1 MIKQWLEI
9 AALPQVRKRC
19 LKTALIVGTLLM
31 LINYFDRL
39 FTGNLSGMDIFKIAL
54 TFCVPYLVCTSA
66 SVGAI
71 LESRGKS
78 EHRAK

>member
-1 MIKQWLEI
+1 MIKQWLSI
-9 AALPQVRKRC
+9 AARPQVRKRC

-31 LINYFDRL
+31 AINYLDKVL
-39 FTGNLSGMDIFKIAL
+39 TGQMGMIDWLKIAL

-71 LESRGKS
+71 MENSNQPQKN
-78 EHRAK
+78 K